1 MHKTEAPPAISLAGL
16 PMRQLSDILTGD
28 HDSPDW
34 FIEGLIPQGCFLIVG
49 RPKIGKSWLN
59 LQIAMTLACG
69 GQFMG
74 HTALGAF
81 DVLYIAAED
90 DPGRIAMRFQKY
102 RSNEAPANLKFICRD
117 DLSRLA
123 AKYAENYSIAEFIDG
138 MLCENPKIKALIIDT
153 ESTVRAVWDGG
164 SVRRDM
170 SVTRNDYAEVREF
183 DEIAHRRRVW
193 IGLVNHTAKRRTAAW
208 IDIHEL
214 INRTNTA
221 LAGASG
227 SIVLADPPYADN
239 RRDRCKV
246 LGIRGRDIIDEQL
259 LAVHQDEFAIFH
271 SLGPYS
277 EHQQTETEVEI
288 LTALEAMAETEPEA
302 WQTSKKLAVYL
313 SKNTGA
319 VQRAVTRMIRAHRIT
334 WRGKNGSW
342 NVETLQKK
350 GIRLIAKAES

>member
-1 MHKTEAPPAISLAGL
+1 MHKTDLPAISLAGL
-16 PMRQLSDILTGD
+16 PMRPLSDILTGD
-28 HDSPDW
+28 HASPDW
-34 FIEGLIPQGCFLIVG
+34 FIEGIVPQGCFLIVG

-102 RSNEAPANLKFICRD
+102 RSSEAPANLKFICRD

-123 AKYAENYSIAEFIDG
+123 AKFAENYSIAEFIDG

-193 IGLVNHTAKRRTAAW
+193 IGLVNHTAKRRTSDW
-208 IDIHEL
+208 VDIHEL

-227 SIVLADPPYADN
+227 SIVLADPPHISI
-239 RRDRCKV
+239 RRDPCKV
-246 LGIRGRDIIDEQL
+246 LGIRGRDINGDSL
-259 LAVHQDEFAIFH
+259 LAVRQDDYGIFQ
-271 SLGPYS
+271 SLGPYE
-277 EHQQTETEVEI
+277 EHMQTETELDI
-288 LTALEAMAETEPEA
+288 LEALESMAETEPDA
-302 WQTSKKLAVYL
+302 WKTSKQLAIYL
-313 SKNTGA
+313 SKSGGS
-319 VQRAVTRMIRAHRIT
+319 VQRAITRMIKARRVS
-334 WRGKNGSW
+334 WRGKNGTW
-342 NVETLQKK
+342 IIETLK
-350 GIRLIAKAES
+350 GKGLRLIPKA